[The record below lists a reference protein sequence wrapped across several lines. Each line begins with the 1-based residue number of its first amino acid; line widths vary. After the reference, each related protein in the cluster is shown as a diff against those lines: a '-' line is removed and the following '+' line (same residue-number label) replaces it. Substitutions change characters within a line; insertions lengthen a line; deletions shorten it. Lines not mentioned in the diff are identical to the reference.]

1 MRIAVTG
8 GTGFLGRF
16 IINHLLGEGHT
27 IRAWHRN
34 GSDQGGFANGGQEV
48 EWLEGRLNDLD
59 ATRQLVVGCDA
70 VVHAALERQSNN
82 LETHQTNIMGS
93 LQLMEEARQAN
104 SERFIFISTCAIHDV
119 ILDDRPLDE
128 AHPLWPRGHYGAMKA
143 AIEKFVH
150 SYGLGDGWP
159 ICSLRPT
166 GIYGPVRPIKKSRWF
181 DLVRDVVAGKDI
193 DESAGGKEVHAADVA
208 RAVSILLNSKPENI
222 RGQSFNCYDQYISL
236 EQVAAIA
243 KEIIGS
249 PSQILSRNPGPK
261 NQIDTT
267 KIENLGMAFGGEA
280 LLKDYVRELV
290 VASDS

>member
-1 MRIAVTG
+1 MHIAVTG

-27 IRAWHRN
+27 VRAWHRS
-34 GSDQGGFANGGQEV
+34 GSDQGGFANGGREI

-59 ATRQLVVGCDA
+59 ATRQLVVGCDV
-70 VVHAALERQSNN
+70 VVHAALERHSNN

-93 LQLMEEARQAN
+93 LQLMEEARQTN
-104 SERFIFISTCAIHDV
+104 CGRFVFISTCAIHEV
-119 ILDDRPLDE
+119 ILEDRPLDE
-128 AHPLWPRGHYGAMKA
+128 AHPLWPCGHYGAMKA

-159 ICSLRPT
+159 ICALRPT
-166 GIYGPVRPIKKSRWF
+166 GIYGPVRPIEKSRWF

-208 RAVSILLNSKPENI
+208 RAVSILLDSKPENI

-243 KEIIGS
+243 KEITGS
-249 PSQILSRNPGPK
+249 PSQIPRRNPGPK

-280 LLKDYVRELV
+280 LLKDYVKKLV

>member
-27 IRAWHRN
+27 IRAWHRS
-34 GSDQGGFANGGQEV
+34 GSDQGGFVNGGQAI
-48 EWLEGRLNDLD
+48 EWLGGRLNDPD
-59 ATRQLVVGCDA
+59 ATRQLVAGSDA
-70 VVHAALERQSNN
+70 VVHAALERHSDN

-93 LQLMEEARQAN
+93 LRLMEESHQADC
-104 SERFIFISTCAIHDV
+104 ERFVFISTCAIHEV
-119 ILDDRPLDE
+119 ILEDRPLDE

-159 ICSLRPT
+159 ICALRPT

-181 DLVRDVVAGKDI
+181 GLVRDIVAGKDI

-236 EQVAAIA
+236 EQVARIA
-243 KEIIGS
+243 KEITGS
-249 PSQILSRNPGPK
+249 ASQIPSRNPGPK

-267 KIENLGMAFGGEA
+267 KIENLGMAFGGET
-280 LLKDYVRELV
+280 LLREYVGELV
-290 VASDS
+290 VASNS